1 MRAALYF
8 EWKPNSSILKE
19 AWTKGVTMTIKRI
32 YPDPDT
38 GKYDLAGLNGIK
50 IEWEPTK
57 LSCRDRVLTVADED
71 RPQR

>member
-1 MRAALYF
+1 
-8 EWKPNSSILKE
+8 
-19 AWTKGVTMTIKRI
+19 MTIKRI